1 MSKKVISTTTA
12 PGAIGAYSQAI
23 QAGSLLFVS
32 GQIPLDPETGE
43 LILGDI
49 KKQTH
54 RVMESIKGIV
64 ESAGGGLDSIV
75 KCTIYLKN
83 LNDFNDVNEV
93 YGSYFKQAP
102 PARATVEVSALPKGV
117 AVEIDAIANL
127 E

>member
-1 MSKKVISTTTA
+1 MSKKVISTTRA
-12 PGAIGAYSQAI
+12 PEAIGAYSQAI